1 MQETQTPTLA
11 PARRAKFWIGG
22 AIIVAVL
29 AGLILWAMTQPGAA
43 SNYISPS
50 DLTAGTATTGT
61 DPLRLAG
68 TVVPGSIEHEGLTT
82 TFSVADETNEVRVT
96 TDSPLPDAFKDSSE
110 VVATGIYDGTRF
122 IAGNVLAKCPS
133 KFKAKV

>member
-11 PARRAKFWIGG
+11 PPRRAKFWIGG
-22 AIIVAVL
+22 VVVVVVV
-29 AGLILWAMTQPGAA
+29 AGLILWAMTQPGAD

-50 DLTAGTATTGT
+50 DLTASSPTTGG

-68 TVVPGSIEHEGLTT
+68 TVVPGSIERDGLTT
-82 TFSVADETNEVRVT
+82 SFLVTDETNEVRVT

-110 VVATGIYDGTRF
+110 VVATGTYGGTTF
-122 IAGNVLAKCPS
+122 TAGNVLAKCPS